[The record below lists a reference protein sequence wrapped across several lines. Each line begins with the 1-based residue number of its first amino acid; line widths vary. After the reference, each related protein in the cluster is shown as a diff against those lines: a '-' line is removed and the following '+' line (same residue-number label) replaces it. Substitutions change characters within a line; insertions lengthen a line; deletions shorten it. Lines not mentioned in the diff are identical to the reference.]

1 MKNAKK
7 QWSVSLLVLAV
18 LLIVG
23 WLAASPYYALYT
35 LGKGIENEDKEAL
48 EEVVDFPVLRQN
60 LKDTL
65 SALFTSKMAK
75 DAGDNPFAALGMM
88 MANAMIDPMINSMV
102 TPAGL
107 AKLSRKELPK
117 PGEKSV
123 PASTTPQ
130 EPSDAGS
137 LTSRKFKLEYE
148 TMNRVAVRPEG
159 VEDPPVFIFKRD
171 VLFWR
176 LVDVRLNF
184 PE

>member
-7 QWSVSLLVLAV
+7 QWSISLLVLAV

-23 WLAASPYYALYT
+23 WLAASPYYAMYA
-35 LGKGIENEDKEAL
+35 LGKGIDNEDKDAL

-65 SALFTSKMAK
+65 STVITSKMTK
-75 DAGDNPFAALGMM
+75 EAGDNPFAALGMM

-107 AKLSRKELPK
+107 AKLSKKELPQ
-117 PGEKSV
+117 PGEKNV
-123 PASTTPQ
+123 PTSTTPQ
-130 EPSDAGS
+130 ESSESES
-137 LTSRKFKLEYE
+137 LTSRNYKLEYE